1 MYCRNCGKQT
11 LGSDEYCE
19 DCRPFNITQAKSPSE
34 ANRKKICCPKCKS
47 RNYQIVTNTTVNS
60 ETTGGGYSASKGC
73 CGFMAFGGLGLLCG
87 ACGSKSKTTVT
98 STSTNIWVCCD
109 CGNKFRDLQEIEKDR
124 QAAISSRKWVPISL
138 YIFAIFVMLVSFLS
152 TCAIGANH
160 IESAITASL
169 IVGLPIVIII
179 VVMGRVFASWLDK
192 EIGALY
198 EEKRNIEENG
208 YTDE

>member
-1 MYCRNCGKQT
+1 
-11 LGSDEYCE
+11 
-19 DCRPFNITQAKSPSE
+19 
-34 ANRKKICCPKCKS
+34 
-47 RNYQIVTNTTVNS
+47 
-60 ETTGGGYSASKGC
+60 
-73 CGFMAFGGLGLLCG
+73 MAFGGLGLLCG
-87 ACGSKSKTTVT
+87 ACGSKSETTVT
-98 STSTNIWVCCD
+98 STSTNIWVCRD

-124 QAAISSRKWVPISL
+124 QAAISSRKWIPISL
-138 YIFAIFVMLVSFLS
+138 YIFAIFVMLVILLS

-179 VVMGRVFASWLDK
+179 VVMGKVFASWLDK